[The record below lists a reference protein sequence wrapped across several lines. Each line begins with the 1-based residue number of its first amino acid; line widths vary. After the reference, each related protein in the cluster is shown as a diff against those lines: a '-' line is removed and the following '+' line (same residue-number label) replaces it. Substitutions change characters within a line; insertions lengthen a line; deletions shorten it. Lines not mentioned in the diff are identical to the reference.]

1 MWSGVPALRHDWG
14 WPLQRGDFAG
24 WFQIAGS
31 GWSPFGIGT
40 PTEHIERYLL
50 AIPVTL
56 CGLAA
61 GGRIALFVYAL
72 AVGYALASA
81 GAALARRFAG
91 GDALVAAGVAAFLLF
106 SPWTYT
112 QVVAGHIE
120 MILASAGIAGM
131 LSRLTSE
138 PRAGDANATS
148 LYVVLAYSQ
157 LQFFCVALLLT
168 VAAALLRRGRLPLL
182 TAVAIGMP
190 TFLGLSGNFGALAQ
204 TPTAIPWQLDQS
216 LEPGSAWRLLGYFTG
231 YADAYSR
238 VSWALAIVCAVACAG
253 IYVER
258 ARPAARAYALAI
270 PLLLLLVTGLRGPV
284 ASLYER
290 LLLNFPPVGVFR
302 ELYDFSGLL
311 AICYAA
317 LAAAGAARV
326 RVLRPLLALASCAL
340 LATWL
345 GDGITRWWVPAER
358 LPAVAVDVAAG
369 QRYALTPAFQPL
381 RFGSLGSGADP
392 DATYRAGGI
401 VALNEY
407 DLHYPDDTALA
418 RFEASGATHDLEAL
432 GTAAVY
438 PRPWLTS
445 ANVTA
450 QREPVSLENPL
461 RASLE
466 KPLRLTHAV
475 PLVSLLPVPA
485 VTSTGER
492 LAAGNVFF
500 GDVAGLTGPDVPPAW
515 QRLRPVRP
523 LEASKADVDPDRN
536 WVDARFEM
544 VSDPEIA
551 QAFGGVFTTSRQTF
565 QLDGSAHHVLAFV
578 RGRLYDDRAHVLGAS
593 APGYRWLALP
603 LGSRG
608 IRCAGRCALAL
619 TGDPPAETGDQPA
632 PAGDRLAQAGAPPA
646 EPGDPAAQA
655 AEPSAHEAE
664 AVPAERRLPWLVTAH
679 LPASAHGRTL
689 RLNERYDAHWLAF
702 AGSHLLTHV
711 RLDATVNGW
720 LGAPAGA
727 SEVIICNALALLQA
741 LFEVAATLWV
751 VYLLTRLVL
760 YSSP

>member
-1 MWSGVPALRHDWG
+1 MWSGVPALRHDWA
-14 WPLQRGDFAG
+14 WPLHRADFAG
-24 WFQIAGS
+24 WFQVAGS
-31 GWSPFGIGT
+31 GWSPFGIGA

-56 CGLAA
+56 CGFAA
-61 GGRIALFVYAL
+61 GGRIALFAYAL

-91 GDALVAAGVAAFLLF
+91 GDALVAASVAAFLLF

-131 LSRLTSE
+131 LARLSSE
-138 PRAGDANATS
+138 PRAGDATGTS

-168 VAAALLRRGRLPLL
+168 VAAALLRRGWLPLL
-182 TAVAIGMP
+182 TAVVIGMP
-190 TFLGLSGNFGALAQ
+190 TFLGLGGNFGALAL

-231 YADAYSR
+231 YADGYSK

-253 IYVER
+253 IYFER
-258 ARPAARAYALAI
+258 GRPAARVYALAV
-270 PLLLLLVTGLRGPV
+270 PLLLLLVTGLRGPL
-284 ASLYER
+284 APLYER

-345 GDGITRWWVPAER
+345 GDGITRWFVPAER
-358 LPAVAVDVAAG
+358 LPAIAVDVAPG

-407 DLHYPDDTALA
+407 DLHYPDSTALA
-418 RFEASGATHDLEAL
+418 RFEASGTTRDLEAL

-438 PRPWLTS
+438 PRPWLKS
-445 ANVTA
+445 APGA
-450 QREPVSLENPL
+450 PPRE
-461 RASLE
+461 RARLD
-466 KPLRLTHAV
+466 KPLRLPSAV

-485 VTSTGER
+485 VTSTGDR
-492 LAAGNVFF
+492 LGAGNVFF
-500 GDVAGLTGPDVPPAW
+500 GDVAGLAGPGVPSAW
-515 QRLRPVRP
+515 RTLPRVRS
-523 LEASKADVDPDRN
+523 LEASKADVDPERN
-536 WVDARFEM
+536 WVDARFELAT
-544 VSDPEIA
+544 DPDIDA
-551 QAFGGVFTTSRQTF
+551 PFGGVVTTSRQLF
-565 QLDGSAHHVLAFV
+565 RLDGSVHHVLAFV
-578 RGRLYDDRAHVLGAS
+578 RGKLYGDRGRALGTS
-593 APGYRWLALP
+593 AAGYRWLALP
-603 LGSRG
+603 PGTGGVS
-608 IRCAGRCALAL
+608 CAGRCALAL
-619 TGDPPAETGDQPA
+619 SGDPPA
-632 PAGDRLAQAGAPPA
+632 
-646 EPGDPAAQA
+646 QA
-655 AEPSAHEAE
+655 AKPLAHEGE

-679 LPASAHGRTL
+679 LPPLAYGRTL
-689 RLNERYDAHWLAF
+689 RLNERYDAHWVAL
-702 AGSHLLTHV
+702 AGSHVLTHL

-727 SEVIICNALALLQA
+727 SDVVICNVLALLQA
-741 LFEVAATLWV
+741 LFELAATLWV
-751 VYLLTRLVL
+751 FYLLTRVVL